1 VPWRDR
7 DIKITE
13 GRGVTIKTFVAIGDS
28 FTEGLD
34 DFRPDGTVRG
44 WADRV
49 AELLADRHGSVAY
62 ANLAVRGKVLSQIVA
77 NQVPFAIA
85 ARPDL
90 IAFSAGGNDILRPGS
105 DPDAVAVRFEA
116 ALAELCT
123 SGARILVVTGMDP
136 GRTPVLRLVR
146 GKAAIFNEHLR
157 AIAARHGCEVIDT
170 WGLTP
175 LRDPRAWGRDRVHLS
190 SHGHELVARLVARQ
204 LGIDAGN
211 PYEDWPD
218 LAPPNTRRDDVQ
230 WAREFLLPW
239 LGRRLRG
246 RSTGDGYLPKR
257 PDLEPLSGA
266 SEMAY
271 R

>member
-1 VPWRDR
+1 
-7 DIKITE
+7 
-13 GRGVTIKTFVAIGDS
+13 VTIKTFVAIGDS
-28 FTEGLD
+28 FAEGLD
-34 DFRPDGTVRG
+34 DFHPDGSVRG

-49 AELLADRHGSVAY
+49 AELLADQQGSVVY
-62 ANLAVRGKVLSQIVA
+62 ANLAVRGKVLTQIVA
-77 NQVPFAIA
+77 DQIPFAIE

-105 DPDAVAVRFEA
+105 DPDAVASRFDA

-123 SGARILVVTGMDP
+123 SGARILVFLGMDP

-146 GKAAIFNEHLR
+146 GKIAIYNEHLR
-157 AIAARHGCEVIDT
+157 AIAARQGCEVVDT
-170 WGLTP
+170 WALTP

-190 SHGHELVARLVARQ
+190 PHGHDRVARLVARQ
-204 LGIDAGN
+204 LGIDAGD
-211 PYEDWPD
+211 PYEGWPR
-218 LAPPNTRRDDVQ
+218 PPVPKTRREDVR

-257 PDLEPLSGA
+257 PDLEALSGE
-266 SEMAY
+266 SGMLY